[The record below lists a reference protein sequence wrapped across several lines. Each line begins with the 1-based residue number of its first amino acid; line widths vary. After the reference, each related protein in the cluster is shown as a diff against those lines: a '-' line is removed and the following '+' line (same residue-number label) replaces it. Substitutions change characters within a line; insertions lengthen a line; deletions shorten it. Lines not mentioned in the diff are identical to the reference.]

1 MIFDGR
7 AFAKETEEKLRVEV
21 EKLAK
26 KIKIVSLVV
35 GNDPASEL
43 YSRLKQKAAERVG
56 IEFEISRIE
65 IGLSV
70 DQMKVRIKEVAAKN
84 DVTGVMIQ
92 LPIAGIQGKELD
104 ELLSE
109 IPLRKD
115 VDGLRWRESGVVP
128 ATVRAVL
135 SLVDMLASDKR
146 KFVVLG
152 SSGAVGSPLVH
163 FLRKRG
169 VEVDEIE
176 WDTKNPE
183 LIIKN
188 DEVVISCVGQAG
200 LVTDSMITSGSIV
213 IDVGMSEVE
222 GKIVGDMTQEVY
234 QKASM
239 VVPVPGGVGPNTIA
253 SLLLNAYDLESKN

>member
-1 MIFDGR
+1 MLKIICSNNIDTQLTLDVCYNHLMIFDGR
-7 AFAKETEEKLRVEV
+7 AFAKELEEKLSLQVS
-21 EKLAK
+21 KLGR

-65 IGLSV
+65 LGSSV

-115 VDGLRWRESGVVP
+115 VDGLNWRESGVVP
-128 ATVRAVL
+128 ATVRAIL
-135 SLVDMLASDKR
+135 TLVDQIASDKH
-146 KFVVLG
+146 KFSVLG
-152 SSGAVGSPLVH
+152 SSGAVGTPLVH
-163 FLRKRG
+163 FLRKR
-169 VEVDEIE
+169 E
-176 WDTKNPE
+176 
-183 LIIKN
+183 
-188 DEVVISCVGQAG
+188 
-200 LVTDSMITSGSIV
+200 
-213 IDVGMSEVE
+213 
-222 GKIVGDMTQEVY
+222 
-234 QKASM
+234 
-239 VVPVPGGVGPNTIA
+239 
-253 SLLLNAYDLESKN
+253 